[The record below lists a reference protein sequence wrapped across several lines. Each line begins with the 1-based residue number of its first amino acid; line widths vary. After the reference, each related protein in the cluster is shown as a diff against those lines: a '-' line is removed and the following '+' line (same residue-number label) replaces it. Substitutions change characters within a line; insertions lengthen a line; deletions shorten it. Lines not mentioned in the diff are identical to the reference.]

1 MAEQM
6 LLNEVKAVPSWQDP
20 PEVGVSQVE
29 IGIGKT
35 EQQLEDG
42 VLDAAPVAG
51 QAGQQ
56 MAGKT
61 SRLATDITISR

>member
-1 MAEQM
+1 MWG
-6 LLNEVKAVPSWQDP
+6 SWQDP

-29 IGIGKT
+29 IGIRKT

-42 VLDAAPVAG
+42 DAAPVAG
-51 QAGQQ
+51 KAGQQ